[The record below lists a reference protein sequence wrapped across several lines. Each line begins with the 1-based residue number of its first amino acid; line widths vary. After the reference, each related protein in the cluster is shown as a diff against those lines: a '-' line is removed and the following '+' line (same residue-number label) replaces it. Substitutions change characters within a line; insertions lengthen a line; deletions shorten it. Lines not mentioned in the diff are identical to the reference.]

1 MLPRRPEGVREVA
14 VDAAT
19 GRVFIAGRDGN
30 QLELIDLGTHG
41 TPTPH
46 QG

>member
-1 MLPRRPEGVREVA
+1 VA